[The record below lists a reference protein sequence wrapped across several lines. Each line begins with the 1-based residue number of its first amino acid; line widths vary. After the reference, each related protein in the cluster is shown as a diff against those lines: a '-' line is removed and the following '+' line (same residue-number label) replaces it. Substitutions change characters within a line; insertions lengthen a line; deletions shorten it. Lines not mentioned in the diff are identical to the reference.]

1 MLHDLTH
8 RNSSRTEAGNLQ
20 TKWALLLAL
29 CLAVM
34 PLFGG
39 SLASIVRLSLRDDRY
54 SHLLAVPAVT
64 LALIAFGRR
73 RILADARYWW
83 RGGFVLAVL
92 SVSVHLLS
100 RVLQVRYDPAWGLC
114 LDALALVIAWIAAF
128 AGCLGKSALKE
139 SLFPL
144 CFLFLFAPLPPQ
156 VLSFAEIGMQKASAE
171 LSYAVMRS
179 SGMPVFRD
187 GLKFLLPGIEIEVA
201 RECSGIRSSI
211 GLLMTA
217 LVLGYLFL
225 PAAWKRLCFIA
236 LTVPIVIF
244 KNALRITILS
254 WLGVHVSRDL
264 LTGPLH
270 HQGGPLFALIALAI
284 QLPLLFALQ
293 RIGRQPVYGEEDL
306 ASK

>member
-8 RNSSRTEAGNLQ
+8 PNSSGAEAGNLR
-20 TKWALLLAL
+20 TKCVLLFAL
-29 CLAVM
+29 CFGVM

-39 SLASIVRLSLRDDRY
+39 SLASIVRLSLRDERY
-54 SHLLAVPAVT
+54 THLLAVPAVT
-64 LALIAFGRR
+64 LALVAVRRR
-73 RILADARYWW
+73 RILAGTRYWW
-83 RGGFVLAVL
+83 PGGLALAML
-92 SVSVHLLS
+92 SAAVHLLS
-100 RVLQVRYDPAWGLC
+100 RALQVRYDSAWGLF
-114 LDALALVIAWIAAF
+114 LDAGALVIAWIAAF
-128 AGCLGKSALKE
+128 AGCFGRSALKE

-144 CFLFLFAPLPPQ
+144 CFLFLFAPIPPQ
-156 VLSFAEIGMQKASAE
+156 VLSFAEVGMQKASAE
-171 LSYAVMRS
+171 LSYAVMRV

-187 GLKFLLPGIEIEVA
+187 GLKFLLPGIEVEVA

-225 PAAWKRLCFIA
+225 ASAWRRFCFIV
-236 LTVPIVIF
+236 LTVPIVIL

-254 WLGVHVSRDL
+254 WLGVYVSRDL

-293 RIGRQPVYGEEDL
+293 RIGRQPVYGREDP
-306 ASK
+306 APK